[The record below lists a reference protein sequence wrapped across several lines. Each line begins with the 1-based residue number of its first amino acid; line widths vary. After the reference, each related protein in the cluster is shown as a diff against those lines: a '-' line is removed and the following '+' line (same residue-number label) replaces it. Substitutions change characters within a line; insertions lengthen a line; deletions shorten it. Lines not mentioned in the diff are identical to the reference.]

1 MAGSLEFIKSVSGT
15 SITSLD
21 VTDCFSDTYEVY
33 YVKISLDTDNLGYFE
48 MMLLDSGGSL
58 ITGSDYDIA
67 VLEMKSNT
75 TFGEYRFTNQNE
87 SIGWRNLGVY
97 IDDGDGYGFSAY
109 IYNPFDSSSY
119 TFATAQSAS
128 SVGSNMFGGKAI
140 GVHKQTTSASGFRIK
155 DSSVSTFNYI
165 NCSVYGV
172 K

>member
-109 IYNPFDSSSY
+109 IYNPFDSNSY

>member
-1 MAGSLEFIKSVSGT
+1 MATNLEFIKSVSGT

-97 IDDGDGYGFSAY
+97 IDDGDGYVFSAY
-109 IYNPFDSSSY
+109 IYNPF
-119 TFATAQSAS
+119 
-128 SVGSNMFGGKAI
+128 I
-140 GVHKQTTSASGFRIK
+140 
-155 DSSVSTFNYI
+155 
-165 NCSVYGV
+165 
-172 K
+172 